1 MFKREI
7 NVLFVITPVTSYY
20 LDYLDPDFKSE
31 FYRVLNEVNGIV
43 HLLDLSD
50 NKEFVDAD
58 FNDTDHLNDRGAKK
72 LTLNIVQALAEM

>member
-1 MFKREI
+1 MFKKRNKCLI
-7 NVLFVITPVTSYY
+7 VITPVTSYY

>member
-1 MFKREI
+1 MYKRQ
-7 NVLFVITPVTSYY
+7 SYY

-58 FNDTDHLNDRGAKK
+58 FNDRGAKK